1 MNWIEN
7 ELQKENKLKI
17 IGCDEVGRG
26 CCAGPLVVAAVL
38 FPTGYQNDQIYDSKK
53 LSDKQRR
60 KLVSIIQKDAIE
72 YHYQVISSKMVDQLN
87 PKNASIFAMENA
99 IKSFTN
105 IPDLVLTDFEKIT
118 CEYEQINLI
127 KGDQKSISIAA
138 ASILAKVYRDDY
150 MIELAKEFPKYGF
163 EKHKG
168 YCTKDH
174 EQAMGK
180 YGLINEHR
188 ITYKNVAKY
197 LKNKQN

>member
-38 FPTGYQNDQIYDSKK
+38 FPSFYKNDQIYDSKK

-60 KLVSIIQKDAIE
+60 NLVSVIQKDAIE
-72 YHYQVISSKMVDQLN
+72 YHYQIIPSQMVDQLN
-87 PKNASIFAMENA
+87 PKSASIFAMEQA
-99 IKSFTN
+99 IKSFKN

-118 CEYEQINLI
+118 CEYQQINLI

-138 ASILAKVYRDDY
+138 ASILAKVCRDDY
-150 MIELAKEFPKYGF
+150 MIELAKKFPNYGF

-168 YCTKDH
+168 YCTKEH
-174 EQAMGK
+174 EQAMNN

-188 ITYKNVAKY
+188 ITYKNVAKH
-197 LKNKQN
+197 LKNK